1 MTAYV
6 LRLFSG
12 IGAFLIGMRLI
23 STSLTGVAG
32 GKIEELFKKLGN
44 NKLAAVGVGVGS
56 AAVLQSS
63 SATTVI
69 LLGLVNAG
77 ISLWAPK
84 TEKSGLSAGSYRLW
98 V

>member
-1 MTAYV
+1 MTAYI

-23 STSLTGVAG
+23 SSSLTGIAG

-77 ISLWAPK
+77 IVSL
-84 TEKSGLSAGSYRLW
+84 SRRRVS
-98 V
+98 